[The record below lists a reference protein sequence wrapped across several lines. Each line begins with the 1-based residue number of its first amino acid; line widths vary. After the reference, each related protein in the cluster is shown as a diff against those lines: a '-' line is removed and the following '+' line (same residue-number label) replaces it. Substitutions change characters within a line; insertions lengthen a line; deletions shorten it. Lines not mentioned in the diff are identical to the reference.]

1 MLKWA
6 GYDGF
11 IITGKAPKH
20 TYVLIDDEK
29 IKFLDADEAGLWG
42 QLVHESQERIF
53 DLHGRDAFSLVIA
66 HPASMPTATPP
77 SPPK

>member
-1 MLKWA
+1 
-6 GYDGF
+6 
-11 IITGKAPKH
+11 
-20 TYVLIDDEK
+20 
-29 IKFLDADEAGLWG
+29 LWG